1 MREAAEEITA
11 CVLKLA
17 PMRAAKAQAI
27 EDLFL
32 VSDLEDAIAEP
43 TQEHNSSMSVMQRS
57 R

>member
-11 CVLKLA
+11 YVLKLA